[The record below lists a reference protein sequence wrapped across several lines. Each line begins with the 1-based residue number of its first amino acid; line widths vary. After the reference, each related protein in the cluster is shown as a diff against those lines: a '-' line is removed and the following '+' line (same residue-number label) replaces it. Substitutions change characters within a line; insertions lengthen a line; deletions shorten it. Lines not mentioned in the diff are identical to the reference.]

1 MSIADFYIKNLKKL
15 QLIPIIMLALSLAFL
30 FYTYSTTGQF
40 LDKDISLK
48 GGSTITINTNK
59 DTTNIE
65 SFLNSK
71 FENAEFSVRKLTKF
85 GTSVP
90 EGVIIETNLDKI
102 DNIKAALEDFLKIK
116 LTNDN
121 FSVEITGASLG
132 KAFSSQIIIAMIFA
146 FIFMAIV
153 IFITFRVFV
162 PSVAVIFAAIFDM
175 IIAMAGMNILGI
187 KLSISTAAALLLLIG
202 YSVDTD
208 ILLTTKIL
216 KRKTSG
222 GLNDRIFESIKTG
235 TTMTFTAIAAL
246 LVGYFL
252 TNAYVMKAM
261 FTVILIGLFA
271 DLFSTWLVNVYLLK
285 SYAEKHG

>member
-1 MSIADFYIKNLKKL
+1 MSIADFYINNLKKL
-15 QLIPIIMLALSLAFL
+15 QLIPIIILVISMGSL
-30 FYTYSTTGQF
+30 FYAYSTTGQF

-48 GGSTITINTNK
+48 GGSTITINTDK

-65 SFLNSK
+65 SFLNSR
-71 FENAEFSVRKLTKF
+71 FGNAEFSVRKLTKF

-90 EGVIIETNLDKI
+90 EGVIIETNFDKI
-102 DNIKAALEDFLKIK
+102 DDIKAALEDFLKIK
-116 LTNDN
+116 LTNNN

-175 IIAMAGMNILGI
+175 IVAMAGMNILGI

-222 GLNDRIFESIKTG
+222 NLNDRIFESIKTG

-252 TNAYVMKAM
+252 TNSYVMKAM
-261 FTVILIGLFA
+261 FMVILMGLFA

-285 SYAEKHG
+285 AYAEKHG